1 MEENKK
7 PEPRWYV
14 IHTYSGYENKVKQDI
29 EHVAKAR
36 RIQDLILEVKYPVE
50 EVRELKDGKSRTV
63 SRKRF
68 PGYVMVKMIKTD
80 ETWYIVRN
88 TRGVTG
94 FVGMGKEPIPLSDEE
109 VVAMGIEYMPI
120 EIDIEVGETVRIIQG
135 PFENFLGRVIAVD
148 KERQKIKLIVNLMGK
163 DAPTELDFFQ
173 VQKL

>member
-1 MEENKK
+1 M
-7 PEPRWYV
+7 
-14 IHTYSGYENKVKQDI
+14 
-29 EHVAKAR
+29 
-36 RIQDLILEVKYPVE
+36 ILEVKYPVE

-120 EIDIEVGETVRIIQG
+120 EIDIEVAKPYESFKGLS
-135 PFENFLGRVIAVD
+135 NFLGRVIAVD
-148 KERQKIKLIVNLMGK
+148 KERQKISS
-163 DAPTELDFFQ
+163 
-173 VQKL
+173 